1 MLPWGM
7 SERGMTGWNWGSLIL
22 RLRTEGLRE
31 RHFNRDPRSNALN
44 LCGGL
49 LDRGVGVGLVSR

>member
-1 MLPWGM
+1 
-7 SERGMTGWNWGSLIL
+7 MTGWNWGSLIL